1 MQQMQRVLLM
11 RAFLNPFSMN
21 YSFFTHS
28 FTALLLNL
36 MLFGPL
42 TFSARAQEPA
52 AMHAKSERRNPADLQ
67 TTARASTGSRAWQA
81 TGRVVE
87 YELDVAEQVLSPAGK
102 PVRVLTINGEF
113 PGPTLRFNEGDVA
126 RIRLHNSLGRE
137 ETSLHWHGL
146 LLPNDQDGVPHLTTP
161 PVAPGGT
168 FTYEFPVRQSGT
180 YWYHSHTGMQEQR
193 GVLGS
198 IVVLPR
204 KTDAVRAE
212 RDQVLVLN
220 DWTDES
226 PQEVLRTLKRGSNWY
241 AIQKGAPQS
250 LFGAVR
256 AGFIGDYVKREGA
269 RLPPMDVADVAYDAF
284 LVNGQRRFHVEGK
297 PGETIRLRVINAS
310 ASSYFYVES
319 ATGPLTIVAADG
331 PAVEPVGVQR
341 LLIGIAETYDVLVKV
356 PPAGSWEIRATA
368 HDGTGCASAL
378 VGSGPLHEAPT
389 VPRPNLYNMDELLM
403 PALEEGDLAQPR
415 EEELIR
421 SGVHSKGEGGRPGI
435 CKACMER
442 PLPPYRQLRAQ
453 QSTAFPESRP
463 RRTLALH
470 LTGDMQR
477 YVWSLNHKTMS
488 EESTIPV
495 KRGEVLRLE
504 LINDTM
510 MHHPMHLHGH
520 FFRLLNGQGDYSP
533 LKHTVDVPPMSR
545 RVIEFEA
552 NEEGD
557 WLFHCH
563 VLYHMMEGMGR
574 VMHYGPAGEKPMMGE
589 HGRDMRYA
597 FADFNALS
605 NLSSGQARIQQG
617 SNSLLVPWEL
627 GWRHTEGRT
636 EYEVDALGE
645 HVLSSNLGLVGGMR
659 LSNMQSGGNRPLAGG
674 WYRLPYLAMGMA
686 TIDAKGAVRLMLSKD
701 FQLTSRLNVQ
711 VRGQYDTRQHWQE
724 AVRADYTLSKTVA
737 LSAAFHTDYGFG
749 AGLSFRF

>member
-1 MQQMQRVLLM
+1 
-11 RAFLNPFSMN
+11 MN
-21 YSFFTHS
+21 YSFFIRY
-28 FTALLLNL
+28 FTGFLLGL
-36 MLFGPL
+36 MLFGSL
-42 TFSARAQEPA
+42 NVVGLAHEPV
-52 AMHAKSERRNPADLQ
+52 AMDVKPERRNPADAL
-67 TTARASTGSRAWQA
+67 TPATAPPGRRAWQA

-87 YELDVAEQVLSPAGK
+87 YDLEVAEQVLSPAGK
-102 PVRVLTINGEF
+102 SVRVLTINRQF

-126 RIRLHNSLGRE
+126 RIRLHNSLAND

-204 KTDAVRAE
+204 KPDVVHAD

-220 DWTDES
+220 DWTNES

-241 AIQKGAPQS
+241 SIQKGAPQS
-250 LFGAVR
+250 LLGAVR
-256 AGFIGDYVKREGA
+256 AGFLGEYVKREGA

-284 LVNGQRRFHVEGK
+284 LVNGQRRFQVEGK

-319 ATGPLTIVAADG
+319 STGPLTIVAADG
-331 PAVEPVGVQR
+331 PAVEPVSVQR

-356 PPAGSWEIRATA
+356 PSAGSWEIRATA
-368 HDGTGCASAL
+368 HDGTGFASAF
-378 VGSGPLHEAPT
+378 VGTGPLHEAPN

-415 EEELIR
+415 EEESAR
-421 SGVHSKGEGGRPGI
+421 SGAHSKGAGDRPGI
-435 CKACMER
+435 CKSCAER
-442 PLPPYRQLRAQ
+442 PLPPYRQLRAR
-453 QSTAFPESRP
+453 QSTALAESLP

-477 YVWSLNHKTMS
+477 YVWSLNQKTMS

-545 RVIEFEA
+545 RIIEFEA

-574 VMHYGPAGEKPMMGE
+574 VMHYGPASEKPMMGE
-589 HGRDMRYA
+589 HGKDMRYA

-605 NLSSGQARIQQG
+605 NMSSGQARIQQG
-617 SNSLLVPWEL
+617 RNSLLVPWEL
-627 GWRHTEGRT
+627 GWRRTDGLT

-645 HVLSSNLGLVGGMR
+645 RVLSSNLGVVGGMR
-659 LSNMQSGGNRPLAGG
+659 LSNMHPVGNRPLAGG
-674 WYRLPYLAMGMA
+674 WYRLPYLVMGMA
-686 TIDAKGAVRLMLSKD
+686 TVDAKGAVRLMLSKD

>member
-1 MQQMQRVLLM
+1 
-11 RAFLNPFSMN
+11 MN

-28 FTALLLNL
+28 LTGF
-36 MLFGPL
+36 LFSL
-42 TFSARAQEPA
+42 SLFASSTFYARAHKPA
-52 AMHAKSERRNPADLQ
+52 AMYAQSERRNSADLPTT
-67 TTARASTGSRAWQA
+67 TTALTGRRAWQA

-87 YELDVAEQVLSPAGK
+87 YDLEVAEQVLSPAGK

-126 RIRLHNSLGRE
+126 RIRLHNRLTHD

-204 KTDAVRAE
+204 KPDTFHSD

-220 DWTDES
+220 DWTNES
-226 PQEVLRTLKRGSNWY
+226 PEEVLRTLKRGSNWY
-241 AIQKGAPQS
+241 SIQKGAPQS
-250 LFGAVR
+250 LLGAVR
-256 AGFIGDYVKREGA
+256 AGFLGQYLKREGA

-284 LVNGQRRFHVEGK
+284 LVNGQRRFQVEGK
-297 PGETIRLRVINAS
+297 SGDTIRLRVINAS

-331 PAVEPVGVQR
+331 PAVKPVGVKR

-356 PPAGSWEIRATA
+356 PPDGSWEIRATA
-368 HDGTGCASAL
+368 HDGTGSASAL
-378 VGSGPLHEAPT
+378 VGSGPLHEAPA
-389 VPRPNLYNMDELLM
+389 VPRPNLYDMDELLM
-403 PALEEGDLAQPR
+403 PALEEGDLAQPH
-415 EEELIR
+415 EEETAR
-421 SGVHSKGEGGRPGI
+421 SGAYSKESGGRPGI
-435 CKACMER
+435 CKSCMER
-442 PLPPYRQLRAQ
+442 PLPPYRQLRAL
-453 QSTAFPESRP
+453 QSTALAESLP

-477 YVWSLNHKTMS
+477 YVWSLNQKTMS

-545 RVIEFEA
+545 RIIEFEA

-574 VMHYGPAGEKPMMGE
+574 VMHYGLASQKPMLGE
-589 HGRDMRYA
+589 HGMDMRYA

-605 NLSSGQARIQQG
+605 NMSSGQARIQQG
-617 SNSLLVPWEL
+617 RNSLLVPWEL
-627 GWRHTEGRT
+627 GWRHTDGLT

-645 HVLSSNLGLVGGMR
+645 HVLSSNLALVAGMR
-659 LSNMQSGGNRPLAGG
+659 LSNMHPGGNRPLAGG
-674 WYRLPYLAMGMA
+674 WYRLPYLVMGMA
-686 TIDAKGAVRLMLSKD
+686 TVDAKGAVRLMLSKD

-711 VRGQYDTRQHWQE
+711 VRGQYDTRQRWQE